1 MNIDTYVPVK
11 VWPLLEEAALVA
23 DADGLS
29 EASLV
34 VLVVLGFA
42 VVLGLASVVG
52 AAVVLGSSDDEGAGA
67 TLTGAVNVAAVVAAT
82 VVGAG
87 AVVLLSSSSQSSSE
101 SSVGT
106 AADEDVFAGGC
117 SRLCSRWQVSRSQI
131 RALIKFN

>member
-11 VWPLLEEAALVA
+11 VWPLPEEAALVA
-23 DADGLS
+23 DGLA
-29 EASLV
+29 EATLV
-34 VLVVLGFA
+34 VLVVVGVA

-67 TLTGAVNVAAVVAAT
+67 TLTGAVDAVAVVAAT

-87 AVVLLSSSSQSSSE
+87 AVVLSSSSSQSSSE

-106 AADEDVFAGGC
+106 AAAAVEDAFAGLQYAL
-117 SRLCSRWQVSRSQI
+117 RLLASVSPI
-131 RALIKFN
+131 